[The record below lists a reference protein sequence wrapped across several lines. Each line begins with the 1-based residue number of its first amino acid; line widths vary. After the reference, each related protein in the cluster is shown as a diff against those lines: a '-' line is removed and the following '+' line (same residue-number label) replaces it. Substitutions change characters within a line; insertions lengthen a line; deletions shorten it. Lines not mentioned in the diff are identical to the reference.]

1 MRVRLEQ
8 VESGGA
14 GGADVGDAAEEIAD
28 LQARLEMALGD
39 LRELKGR
46 NGELEMRLKS
56 APAAGESDATT
67 AGAMGWEAQKERLL
81 AQLDEDFDQGDPI
94 QQRERL
100 TIEKAMQTTQRA
112 VEEKEA
118 EINRLQALLEQ
129 QATAVDA
136 TMAVGAQ
143 GIAGILESDELIREE
158 RENLIRLQ
166 DECREKMRTAEVEL
180 AVERAKIAPN
190 GPRWTRNCG
199 ISRPR

>member
-1 MRVRLEQ
+1 
-8 VESGGA
+8 
-14 GGADVGDAAEEIAD
+14 
-28 LQARLEMALGD
+28 
-39 LRELKGR
+39 
-46 NGELEMRLKS
+46 
-56 APAAGESDATT
+56 
-67 AGAMGWEAQKERLL
+67 MGWETKGA
-81 AQLDEDFDQGDPI
+81 AAGSAGGSFDQGDPI

-136 TMAVGAQ
+136 TTAVGAQ

-166 DECREKMRTAEVEL
+166 DECREKMRKAEVEL
-180 AVERAKIAPN
+180 AVERAKIARERSAVDEKLRDIEAKVNAIQRATKNETPQDRLSRRH
-190 GPRWTRNCG
+190 RWLAQLGLIN
-199 ISRPR
+199 PDDPE